1 MKVLVTGAN
10 GLLGSKL
17 VALLG
22 GADDVDLLATSKG
35 DPRNPIS
42 SGSYEPLDIT
52 NPEEVTNVISKF
64 KPDVVINTA
73 AMTQVDDCE
82 SQKTQCDLIN
92 TTAVGYLVDACN
104 ATSAYFLQVSTDFI
118 FDGTKKM
125 LDEVAK
131 PNPVNYY
138 GLSKLRAEE
147 LVKSKSSKWGIAR
160 TVLVYGFVSGM
171 RRSNIVL
178 WVKEKLEKKEPIKV
192 VNDQWR
198 TPTLAEDLAAGCWLL
213 AKTRTQGIYHISGE
227 ELLTPYE
234 IAIRT
239 AAYFGLDNSLIEEVD
254 SSIFK
259 QPAKRPPAT
268 GFDITKAKKELG
280 YSPHDFEEGLELIKA
295 QLDSGK

>member
-1 MKVLVTGAN
+1 MKVLITGAN

-17 VALLG
+17 VALLSTVG
-22 GADDVDLLATSKG
+22 DADLLATSKG
-35 DPRNPIS
+35 GPRNPIT
-42 SGSYEPLDIT
+42 SGKFESLDIT
-52 NPEEVTNVISKF
+52 NPEDVTRVISKF

-82 SQKTQCDLIN
+82 SQRAQCDLIN

-104 ATSAYFLQVSTDFI
+104 AASAYFLQVSTDFI
-118 FDGTKKM
+118 FDGTKRM
-125 LDEVAK
+125 LTEEVQ

-138 GLSKLRAEE
+138 GLSKLRTEE
-147 LVKSKSSKWGIAR
+147 LVTSKSSKWGIAR
-160 TVLVYGFVSGM
+160 TVLVYGYVPGM
-171 RRSNIVL
+171 SRSNIVL

-213 AKTRTQGIYHISGE
+213 AKSGTQGIYHISGE
-227 ELLTPYE
+227 ELMTPYE

-239 AAYFGLDNSLIEEVD
+239 ASYFGLDKTLIEEVD
-254 SSIFK
+254 SSIFT

-268 GFDITKAKKELG
+268 GFDISKAKNELG
-280 YSPHDFEEGLELIKA
+280 YSPQGFEEGLKLIKA
-295 QLDSGK
+295 QLEQGS